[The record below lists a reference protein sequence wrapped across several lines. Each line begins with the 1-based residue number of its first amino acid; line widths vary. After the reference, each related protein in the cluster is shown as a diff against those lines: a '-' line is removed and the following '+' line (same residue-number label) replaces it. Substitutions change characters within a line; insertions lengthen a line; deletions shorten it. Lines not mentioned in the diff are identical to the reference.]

1 MLLFLAL
8 SCVKYGP
15 VQSQNKQLIKS
26 LEIAEADEWT
36 RTCAPKEMALA
47 SANKEFAEIEF
58 QQGGTLRAEEHLLIA
73 LENVEQAIKMAEAC
87 RPKDIDGDGIMDNVD
102 DCPKVPELF
111 NNYQD
116 EDGCPEK
123 DTDNDTIFDD
133 KDACI
138 TVPEDLDN
146 FQDEDG
152 CPEYDNDKDG
162 IVDVADKCPGTS
174 SNYKETAEDY
184 DGFEDQDG
192 CPEETGDTDGDG
204 ILDDVDM
211 CIHKVET
218 FNSYMDEDGCPDK
231 APRGVRVTKTAII
244 IDEKIYFQTAKAV
257 ILPKSFDILNSVAQ
271 AMKDYEKIRV
281 QVQGHTDSDGSEA
294 YNLKL
299 SNRRANA
306 VREYMMKAG
315 IDENRLESKGF
326 GESTP
331 IAENKTAAGKEKNRR
346 VEFKIIS
353 GMK

>member
-15 VQSQNKQLIKS
+15 VQSQHKDLIAS
-26 LEIAEADEWT
+26 LDRAEADEWT
-36 RTCAPKEMALA
+36 RKCAPKEMALA
-47 SANKEFAEIEF
+47 ASHKQFAELEF
-58 QQGGTLRAEEHLLIA
+58 EQGGVLRAEEHLLFA
-73 LENVEQAIKMAEAC
+73 QKNVEQALVAAEEC

-111 NNYQD
+111 NGYQD

-123 DTDNDTIFDD
+123 DTDSDTIFDD
-133 KDACI
+133 ADACI
-138 TVPEDLDN
+138 TVPEDMDD

-162 IVDVADKCPGTS
+162 IVDVADKCP
-174 SNYKETAEDY
+174 NIPEDY
-184 DGFEDQDG
+184 DGFQDEDG

-211 CIHKVET
+211 CIKQVET
-218 FNSYMDEDGCPDK
+218 FNSYMDADGCLDK
-231 APRGVRVTKTAII
+231 APRGVRVTKNAII

-257 ILPKSFDILNSVAQ
+257 ILPKSYDILNSVAQ
-271 AMKDYEKIRV
+271 AMVDYSNIKV
-281 QVQGHTDSDGSEA
+281 QVQGHTDSDGSNS

-306 VREYMMKAG
+306 VREYLIKAG
-315 IDENRLESKGF
+315 VEESRLESKGF
-326 GESTP
+326 GETTP
-331 IAENKTAAGKEKNRR
+331 IADNKTAAGKEKNRR
-346 VEFKIIS
+346 VEFTILG
-353 GMK
+353 GMD

>member
-15 VQSQNKQLIKS
+15 VQSQHKQLIKS
-26 LEIAEADEWT
+26 LETAEADQWS

-47 SANKEFAEIEF
+47 SAHKEFAEIEF
-58 QQGGTLRAEEHLLIA
+58 QQGGTLRAEEHLLFA
-73 LENVEQAIKMAEAC
+73 LQNVEQAIKTAEEC

-102 DCPKVPELF
+102 DCPKIPELF

-138 TVPEDLDN
+138 TVREDIDN

-162 IVDVADKCPGTS
+162 IVDVADKCP
-174 SNYKETAEDY
+174 NIPEDY
-184 DGFEDQDG
+184 DGFKDEDG

-211 CIHKVET
+211 CPNIPEP
-218 FNSYMDEDGCPDK
+218 FNSYKDEDGCYDEV
-231 APRGVRVTKTAII
+231 PRGVRVTKTAII

-271 AMKDYEKIRV
+271 AMKDYEKISV
-281 QVQGHTDSDGSEA
+281 QVQGHTDSDGSES

-306 VREYMMKAG
+306 VKEYLIKAG
-315 IDENRLESKGF
+315 IDESRLESKGF